1 MKSLCLV
8 IFAIST
14 AISLA
19 CRPAAAPVAV
29 SNRPTSVN
37 EVKVTK
43 PWSETSWTKEDG
55 TEQTFNDLK
64 GKAVILDFWATYCGP
79 CRDEIPHLN
88 QLQAKYSGNLEV
100 IGMHSGGDEDRPKIA
115 EFRKEIP
122 MDYRLAYPDDDMLD
136 IVFHNDD
143 RIPQTMV
150 FDRNGRLVHKIVGF
164 DKSIMNELDAAVRQA
179 IAQ

>member
-8 IFAIST
+8 IFAISV
-14 AISLA
+14 AVSLA

-29 SNRPTSVN
+29 SNRPASVN

-88 QLQAKYSGNLEV
+88 QLQAKYSGNLE
-100 IGMHSGGDEDRPKIA
+100 
-115 EFRKEIP
+115 
-122 MDYRLAYPDDDMLD
+122 
-136 IVFHNDD
+136 
-143 RIPQTMV
+143 
-150 FDRNGRLVHKIVGF
+150 
-164 DKSIMNELDAAVRQA
+164 
-179 IAQ
+179 